1 MLTTR
6 MRLSVLLLLLEKEE
20 SHTHKRMPPS
30 PPWSK
35 RGERGR
41 GNGRGQERGGRER
54 HEAGARETQRQERR
68 TTPDASLEKIAGN
81 ALDKAGVQ
89 RCTIDCDAYS
99 VVRKVCYIFKMVTQD
114 VHDQAQTLA
123 VWRIQNKKRFL
134 LLQSSPYPNTDLY
147 TDSAIVSTRPWCA
160 LLLEYQ
166 ARAAVFRRCTA
177 ACEMDRAYVSGNE
190 KETGVCA
197 RNPHGDAP

>member
-89 RCTIDCDAYS
+89 RCTIECDAYS

-123 VWRIQNKKRFL
+123 VWRIQYKRRFL
-134 LLQSSPYPNTDLY
+134 RAGRGRGCGEW
-147 TDSAIVSTRPWCA
+147 DSKDKTVSKSAQLSRHPPCSGALVVAHGIVA
-160 LLLEYQ
+160 HGIV
-166 ARAAVFRRCTA
+166 AGVAA
-177 ACEMDRAYVSGNE
+177 GW
-190 KETGVCA
+190 
-197 RNPHGDAP
+197 